1 MDMMIFTLFWVFGWV
16 ILLLVAWHL
25 KSSRRERRLELQH
38 KERMMAME
46 KGIPLPELPA
56 QDEEPARGRPLLA
69 EVVAAIRINPRWPL
83 GLGALF
89 VMFGIGLSAALALS
103 QERRALPGLVLRP
116 DPGVLRP
123 RTDAPLR
130 ADAADRAALTTLWR
144 MSPSSRNTSRPAT
157 RSCFARSWSGTR
169 LGSSGSWPGCSV
181 PSRTGTRRK

>member
-25 KSSRRERRLELQH
+25 RSSRRERRVERQH

-56 QDEEPARGRPLLA
+56 QDEESVRGRPLLA

-103 QERRALPGLVLRP
+103 QEAEHYRVWSFGLIPVFFGRGLM
-116 DPGVLRP
+116 LHY
-123 RTDAPLR
+123 
-130 ADAADRAALTTLWR
+130 ALT
-144 MSPSSRNTSRPAT
+144 RPT
-157 RSCFARSWSGTR
+157 QPR
-169 LGSSGSWPGCSV
+169 
-181 PSRTGTRRK
+181 

>member
-25 KSSRRERRLELQH
+25 RSSRRERRGERQH

-56 QDEEPARGRPLLA
+56 QDEEPVRGRPLLA

-103 QERRALPGLVLRP
+103 QEAEHYRVWSFGLIPVFL
-116 DPGVLRP
+116 GLG
-123 RTDAPLR
+123 LMLHY
-130 ADAADRAALTTLWR
+130 ALT
-144 MSPSSRNTSRPAT
+144 RPT
-157 RSCFARSWSGTR
+157 QPR
-169 LGSSGSWPGCSV
+169 
-181 PSRTGTRRK
+181 